1 MGENENEEGMTLLQA
16 KVDNAIVDAL
26 DRRAAENDR
35 SRSGEL
41 RAILKDALGVR
52 TAKEG

>member
-26 DRRAAENDR
+26 DRRAEVNDR

-41 RAILKDALGVR
+41 RAILKDALGVKK
-52 TAKEG
+52 AKEV